1 MSTVSPKHALF
12 EQLALVARS
21 LGNPHRLELL
31 EHLAQGER
39 SVEALA
45 ERIGLSV
52 ANASQHLQQL
62 RRAGLVANRREARFI
77 HYRLADEG
85 VVRLVSALRDVAE
98 RNLAE
103 IDRILRG
110 YFAERDGLEPV
121 TRGELIERARDG
133 LVTVLD
139 VRPADEFALGH
150 LPGAVNVPLAEL
162 ATRLAELDPAARSSP
177 TAAAPTAC
185 CPSRRSRRSAPAA
198 SRPAAWRKAIPNGA
212 RPGSR
217 SSRRP
222 RTQRRIWSPTSVRSP
237 TSPMGVGDQIFASEA
252 DNLVA

>member
-1 MSTVSPKHALF
+1 MSGPKHALF

-21 LGNPHRLELL
+21 LGSARRLELL

-45 ERIGLSV
+45 ERTGLGV

-85 VVRLVSALRDVAE
+85 VVRLISALRQVAE
-98 RNLAE
+98 DNLAE
-103 IDRILRG
+103 VDRILRG
-110 YFAERDGLEPV
+110 YFAERDDLEPV
-121 TRGELIERARDG
+121 TRGELMERARDG

-150 LPGAVNVPLAEL
+150 LPGACNVPLAEL
-162 ATRLAELDPAARSSP
+162 ASRVAELDPDREVVAYCRGAYCVLSFEAVAVLRARGLRARRLEEGYPEWRAAGLP
-177 TAAAPTAC
+177 VA
-185 CPSRRSRRSAPAA
+185 
-198 SRPAAWRKAIPNGA
+198 
-212 RPGSR
+212 
-217 SSRRP
+217 
-222 RTQRRIWSPTSVRSP
+222 
-237 TSPMGVGDQIFASEA
+237 MA
-252 DNLVA
+252 D